1 MNYVIKGREMEP
13 RTYPY
18 YAENASKDRVYLMTD
33 RDTGVIIAVKDE
45 GDIGMLG
52 ETRYACYEDAFTPL
66 PKGTVLEVTI

>member
-1 MNYVIKGREMEP
+1 MNYVIKGQEMES

-33 RDTGVIIAVKDE
+33 RDTGIIIAVKDD

-52 ETRYACYEDAFTPL
+52 ETRYACYEDTFTPL
-66 PKGTVLEVTI
+66 SKGTVLEVTL

>member
-18 YAENASKDRVYLMTD
+18 YAENASKDRVYLMTAK
-33 RDTGVIIAVKDE
+33 DTGVIIAVKDE

-52 ETRYACYEDAFTPL
+52 ETRCVCYEDTFTPL
-66 PKGTVLEVTI
+66 SKGTVLEVTL